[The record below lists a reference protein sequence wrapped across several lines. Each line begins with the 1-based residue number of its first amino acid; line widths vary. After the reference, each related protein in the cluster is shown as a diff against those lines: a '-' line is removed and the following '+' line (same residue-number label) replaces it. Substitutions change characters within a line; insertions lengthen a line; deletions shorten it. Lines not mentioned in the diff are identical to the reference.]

1 MDVIKINVEQLVNA
15 MGLTGSYFQIVEH
28 IILVAITAILAWGSE
43 YVCRKLL
50 TPTIL
55 RLTNRVGFKWSD
67 IIFNMDML
75 KAACRIIPA
84 IVVWKLLPVA
94 FNSFDT
100 VMIILERLTAIYI
113 TIMSARLGIVF
124 VNSFKLVEHNVSPYI
139 QQYIKSSL
147 GVFKIIVIFIATI
160 ITVAILID
168 KNPSTL
174 FAGLGAT
181 SAVLMLVFKDTITG
195 LVAGIRLTSNNMI
208 KKGDWITVP
217 SAGADGNVIDITLST
232 VKVQN
237 FDNTIVTVSPQSLMN
252 DSFKNWK
259 GMQEGGG
266 RKVEINVFYDFNS
279 IRIADDDLKKKIA
292 EKGYMSMDDM
302 KGDVVNLTLF
312 RHYCE
317 NYLRKSELVN
327 TDMDLMV
334 RQRDIV
340 PGCGLKVQFYF
351 FLKCKTWAVWENQ
364 WAEIM
369 EYFYAISSD
378 FGLNIYQQFP
388 KQGKKT
394 EI

>member
-1 MDVIKINVEQLVNA
+1 MDLIKINVEELVMA
-15 MGLTGSYFQIVEH
+15 MGFTGSSFEIVEH
-28 IILVAITAILAWGSE
+28 LILVTITAILAWGSE
-43 YVCRKLL
+43 FVCRKLL

-55 RLTNRVGFKWSD
+55 RLAGRVGIKWTAM
-67 IIFNMDML
+67 IFNMDML

-94 FNSFDT
+94 FNNYESAM
-100 VMIILERLTAIYI
+100 VLLERLTAIYI
-113 TIMSARLGIVF
+113 TVMSARLGIVF
-124 VNSFKLVEHNVSPYI
+124 VNSFHLIESSVPPYV
-139 QQYIKSSL
+139 QQYIRSLL
-147 GVFKIIVIFIATI
+147 GVVKIIVVFIATI
-160 ITVAILID
+160 ITIAILID

-181 SAVLMLVFKDTITG
+181 SAVLMLVFKDTIIG

-232 VKVQN
+232 VKIQN
-237 FDNTIVTVSPQSLMN
+237 FDNTIVTVSPQSLIN

-266 RKVEINVFYDFNS
+266 RKVEMNVFYDFNS
-279 IRIADDDLKKKIA
+279 IRIADDDLKKSIA
-292 EKGYMSMDDM
+292 AKGYMSMDEM

-317 NYLRKSELVN
+317 DYLRKSEWVN
-327 TDMDLMV
+327 KDMDLMV

-340 PGCGLKVQFYF
+340 PGNGLKIQFYF
-351 FLKCKTWAVWENQ
+351 FLKCKTWAIWENQ
-364 WAEIM
+364 LAETM
-369 EYFYAISSD
+369 EYFYAISKD

-388 KQGKKT
+388 KQGNDSN
-394 EI
+394 I

>member
-1 MDVIKINVEQLVNA
+1 MDVIKINVEELVTS
-15 MGLTGSYFQIVEH
+15 MGLTGSYFEIVEH
-28 IILVAITAILAWGSE
+28 LILVIITAILAWGSE
-43 YVCRKLL
+43 FVCRKLL

-94 FNSFDT
+94 FSSYGT
-100 VMIILERLTAIYI
+100 IMIILERLTAIYI
-113 TIMSARLGIVF
+113 TVMSARLGIVF
-124 VNSFKLVEHNVSPYI
+124 VNSFKLVENNVSPYI
-139 QQYIKSSL
+139 QQYIKSLL
-147 GVFKIIVIFIATI
+147 GVFKIIVVFIATI

-181 SAVLMLVFKDTITG
+181 SAVLMLVFKDTISG

-217 SAGADGNVIDITLST
+217 FAGADGIVVDITLST
-232 VKVQN
+232 VKIQN
-237 FDNTIVTVSPQSLMN
+237 FDNTIITVSPQSLMN

-259 GMQEGGG
+259 GMQEGDG
-266 RKVEINVFYDFNS
+266 RKVEMNVFYDFNS
-279 IRIADDDLKKKIA
+279 IHIADDILKNEIA
-292 EKGYMSMDDM
+292 QKGYMTIEEME
-302 KGDVVNLTLF
+302 GDVVNLTIF

-317 NYLRKSELVN
+317 KYLKNSIWVN
-327 TDMDLMV
+327 KDMDLMV
-334 RQRDIV
+334 RQRDTV
-340 PGCGLKVQFYF
+340 PGNGLKVQFYF
-351 FLKCKTWAVWENQ
+351 FLRCKTWATWENQ
-364 WAEIM
+364 LAEIM

-388 KQGKKT
+388 KQGRKS
-394 EI
+394 EL